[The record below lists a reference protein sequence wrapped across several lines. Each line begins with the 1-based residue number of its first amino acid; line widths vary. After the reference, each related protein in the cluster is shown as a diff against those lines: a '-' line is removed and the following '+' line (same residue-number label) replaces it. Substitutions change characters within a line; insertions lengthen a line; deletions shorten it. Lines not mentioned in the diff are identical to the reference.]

1 MPLRCAGDAARSML
15 QVIHCRETAC
25 RRQAS
30 ADAFHVGWRGSHI
43 RIFRR
48 RSLTAL
54 AASLCKGCPHANGLL
69 CFREIAAEQLQHI
82 AGALASY
89 LLAKGDVERAQTIA
103 AERLEAARII
113 GLRHEVVANLERLGL
128 IAAVAG
134 DLAVAARVLGHSQ
147 RQCFEERQHPVFAR
161 KPPTWK
167 RTPICA
173 AL

>member
-1 MPLRCAGDAARSML
+1 
-15 QVIHCRETAC
+15 
-25 RRQAS
+25 
-30 ADAFHVGWRGSHI
+30 
-43 RIFRR
+43 
-48 RSLTAL
+48 LTAL
-54 AASLCKGCPHANGLL
+54 AASLCKGCPHGNGLI

-89 LLAKGDVERAQTIA
+89 LLAKGDVERAQPIA
-103 AERLEAARII
+103 AERLEAARIM
-113 GLRHEVVANLERLGL
+113 GLRHEVAANLERLGL

-134 DLAVAARVLGHSQ
+134 DLAVAARLLGHSQ

-173 AL
+173 ALCLQEPTVAQLA